1 MVGTTLGESSSK
13 CPGPGSCKR
22 FSWMF
27 TSPLIG
33 TGFLQNTSTSI
44 VFPAGSQERRERDF
58 LGNAVGG
65 RINGSAE
72 PLSYQVLLRD
82 AALFTPRTPSPP
94 FSCGL
99 CNELLGFGQPWVAV
113 TPVMKPSLLCTSLA
127 AGLCAL
133 ASFCFPV
140 PIHKQSRCSFGA
152 NKQW

>member
-13 CPGPGSCKR
+13 WPGPGSCKR

-33 TGFLQNTSTSI
+33 TSFLQNTNTSI
-44 VFPAGSQERRERDF
+44 VFPTGSQERQERDF

-82 AALFTPRTPSPP
+82 AALFNPQHPLPSIQLWVVQRAARFWPA
-94 FSCGL
+94 
-99 CNELLGFGQPWVAV
+99 LGGSDPCDETLVAV
-113 TPVMKPSLLCTSLA
+113 H
-127 AGLCAL
+127 L
-133 ASFCFPV
+133 ASRRSLCPGL
-140 PIHKQSRCSFGA
+140 ILLSRSYT
-152 NKQW
+152 QTISL